1 MFFACN
7 FILPGDGNCLFHALS
22 VCLEYTCNGTH
33 HSLDLQDLMPRSA
46 ALRKMAV
53 DYLVADPDRILYLEG
68 EGESLETQPVQELLA
83 TVASSFQMTIEY
95 YCSDMRRPSVWGGG
109 PEIVALS
116 NCLKR
121 PIYVYEL
128 AVADQQFCLRRLAR
142 FGSPRYES
150 KTPLHI
156 LSADSRFPDIEPG
169 QHMLQ
174 GNHFLSLFPCDEQRA
189 RAQSDFRS
197 SKPVRRR
204 RSWLGNTASRVRGCV
219 RVCLCLPARP
229 RRANADKCLP
239 IELKPA
245 AAAAAQTVS
254 APHAAADADAAAAE
268 APEADTELL
277 ERERRAL
284 DTYRRLS
291 GAHSDSAAPAA

>member
-1 MFFACN
+1 
-7 FILPGDGNCLFHALS
+7 

-33 HSLDLQDLMPRSA
+33 HSLDLQDLMPKSA
-46 ALRKMAV
+46 ALRKKAV

-68 EGESLETQPVQELLA
+68 EGETLETQPVRELLA

-95 YCSDMRRPSVWGGG
+95 YCADMRRSSVWGGG

-128 AVADQQFCLRRLAR
+128 AVADQKFCLRRLAR

-156 LSADSRFPDIEPG
+156 LSADSRFPDVQPG

-189 RAQSDFRS
+189 RAQFGSR
-197 SKPVRRR
+197 SKPVARRR
-204 RSWLGNTASRVRGCV
+204 RSWLGYSASRLRSAASSCV
-219 RVCLCLPARP
+219 RVCLCLPERP
-229 RRANADKCLP
+229 RRADAEKCLP
-239 IELKPA
+239 IEVKAVA
-245 AAAAAQTVS
+245 AHTVT
-254 APHAAADADAAAAE
+254 APHSAKEADAGAAE
-268 APEADTELL
+268 ALEADSALL

-284 DTYRRLS
+284 DTYTRLS
-291 GAHSDSAAPAA
+291 GAHSSSAAPAA